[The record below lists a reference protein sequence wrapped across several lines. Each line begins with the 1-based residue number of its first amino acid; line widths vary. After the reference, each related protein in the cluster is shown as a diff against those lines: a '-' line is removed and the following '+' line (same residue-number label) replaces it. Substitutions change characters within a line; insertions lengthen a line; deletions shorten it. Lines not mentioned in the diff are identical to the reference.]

1 MSFTEHKFC
10 SECVKACPVDAIEIS
25 KGLGARRQRI
35 GGEQVA
41 PDGQNPTRPVHVS
54 YDRCV
59 GCGACEFACNQ
70 IVFGDPAMTLT
81 SYGRAAPTT
90 LKS

>member
-1 MSFTEHKFC
+1 MSHTERKFC

-25 KGLGARRQRI
+25 QGWKPEGGV

-41 PDGQNPTRPVHVS
+41 PDGQNPERPVHVS
-54 YDRCV
+54 FDKCI

-81 SYGRAAPTT
+81 SYGRATASSI
-90 LKS
+90 KI